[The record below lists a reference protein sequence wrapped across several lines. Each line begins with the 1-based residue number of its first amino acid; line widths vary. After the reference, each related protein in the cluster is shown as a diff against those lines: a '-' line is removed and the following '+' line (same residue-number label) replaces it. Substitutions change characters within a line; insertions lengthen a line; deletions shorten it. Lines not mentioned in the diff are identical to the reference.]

1 MKYLIGLGNY
11 LMYDDS
17 IGIRIIEHI
26 VDNDL
31 ETDFRALDVS
41 GNSLNILTYLSRD
54 TEKIVIVD
62 TALMGEEAG
71 NCRLFTLEEVDS
83 TKPQTGITSHEDDM
97 IQVLRFARDNGYHL
111 PDIVFMG
118 IEPESVRMDYGMSP
132 TLEKRFSNYVETAIE
147 ELKVSKRESADSR

>member
-11 LMYDDS
+11 LMFDDS
-17 IGIRIIEHI
+17 VGIRIIEHI
-26 VDNDL
+26 AENEL
-31 ETDFRALDVS
+31 ETDFKALDVS
-41 GNSLNILTYLSRD
+41 GNSLNILSYLNLE

-71 NCRLFTLEEVDS
+71 NCRLFTLDEVDS

-97 IQVLRFARDNGYHL
+97 IQVLRFARENGYHL

-118 IEPESVRMDYGMSP
+118 IEPESVRMDYGMSK
-132 TLEKRFSNYVETAIE
+132 TLEDRFPHYVETAIE
-147 ELKVSKRESADSR
+147 ELNVSRRESADSR